1 MESLRGFLKCDKPVG
16 WSSFDVVAKVRAIIR
31 DELRRSGLVVKV
43 KVGHSGTLDPF
54 ATGLMV
60 LAIGPAT
67 RSLNEL
73 LKADKSY
80 RAELALGATSET
92 GDPDG
97 EITPSQTVLIPSEA
111 AVRTVLRRLV
121 GPMEQTPP
129 AYSAIKIAGVRAY
142 QRARRGEEVV
152 IPPRL
157 VTVHDIKLVS
167 FDYPKLEIV
176 CHVSSGT
183 YIRSLAETIGEKLGT
198 GAYLTALRRLT
209 IGGITLSGALD
220 PRRLS
225 YERIRTDIKPLQEL
239 L

>member
-1 MESLRGFLKCDKPVG
+1 MDALSGFIKCDKPAG
-16 WSSFDVVAKVRAIIR
+16 WTSFDVVAKVRATIR
-31 DELRRSGLVVKV
+31 DESRREGAGSKV

-97 EITPSQTVLIPSEA
+97 EITPSQTVSIPSEA
-111 AVRTVLRRLV
+111 TVRTVLRGLV

-142 QRARRGEEVV
+142 QRARRGEAVV
-152 IPPRL
+152 IPSRPVKIHSL
-157 VTVHDIKLVS
+157 DLIG
-167 FDYPKLEIV
+167 FDYPKLEID
-176 CHVSSGT
+176 CFVSSGT

-198 GAYLTALRRLT
+198 GAYLTVLKRLT
-209 IGGITLSGALD
+209 IGDITLSGALD
-220 PRRLS
+220 PRSLS
-225 YERIRTDIKPLQEL
+225 YEQIRADTKPLREL